1 MDVLYYNRIV
11 EKIDIFISNQNNQLE
26 KEREIIN
33 IIEEILA

>member
-11 EKIDIFISNQNNQLE
+11 EKIDIFISNQNNRLE